1 MGVNNILL
9 VLIAGECEQH
19 SSGFV
24 AGEGILSRNQHFFGA
39 VAGEVLLYSLSYLG
53 FISADHYEEF
63 EGSEDQSLALNYE
76 GR

>member
-1 MGVNNILL
+1 MPLQRGRTVGIKHF
-9 VLIAGECEQH
+9 AGT
-19 SSGFV
+19 
-24 AGEGILSRNQHFFGA
+24 

-53 FISADHYEEF
+53 FISADHDEEY